1 MRLFSDTTTT
11 KSIYFWNM
19 LGNFSNAL
27 LTVLSMMVVTR
38 SLTSYD
44 ADIFSIGWAISQL
57 MATIGTFQVRMYQA
71 TDINGKF
78 SFNQYFKFRILCL
91 FLMILTSIFYVMY
104 RGYDNYK
111 GFTILLLCI
120 FRAIDCFADLYE
132 GWFQQKGRLDF
143 SGQSLF
149 LRVIISLLVLVVTAF
164 LTQNL
169 TIMCISLVL
178 SYFTS
183 FYFFDIRIYHKF
195 YKSNEIRRKEN
206 NRWLIEIFKET
217 LPLFINSFL
226 AISIMN
232 APKDSIDL
240 ALQSGLFDEGTQTIY
255 SVLFMPAS
263 FLTLF
268 YIVFRPLITE
278 MAISWDRGE
287 VRDFLKKLKK
297 IIIILLLFSI
307 LVLVVAYFLGCPV
320 LSLFYGINLD
330 GQTWNLIIILLGG
343 CFYTFACILDNTLL
357 ILRRQHVL
365 VISYVLT
372 WILSKI
378 ISDFLVNLS
387 GIHGG
392 ALAYMLSMLFFLLSI
407 IVLFL
412 IEFRKAKINVERN
425 EKENH

>member
-111 GFTILLLCI
+111 GFIILLLCI

-178 SYFTS
+178 SYFIS

-195 YKSNEIRRKEN
+195 YKSNEIRRKKN

-240 ALQSGLFDEGTQTIY
+240 ALQNGLLDEGAQTIY

-268 YIVFRPLITE
+268 YMVFRPLITE
-278 MAISWDRGE
+278 MAVSWDRGE
-287 VRDFLKKLKK
+287 VHDFLKKLKK
-297 IIIILLLFSI
+297 IVIILILFSI
-307 LVLVVAYFLGCPV
+307 LVLVVAYFLGCLV

-330 GQTWNLIIILLGG
+330 RQAWNLIIILLGG

-378 ISDFLVNLS
+378 ISDFFVNLS

-392 ALAYMLSMLFFLLSI
+392 ALAYMLSMLLFLLSI
-407 IVLFL
+407 IILFF
-412 IEFRKAKINVERN
+412 IEFRKARINVNRN
-425 EKENH
+425 DKENH

>member
-1 MRLFSDTTTT
+1 MRMFSDTTTT

-38 SLTSYD
+38 SLASYD

-71 TDINGKF
+71 TDINEKF
-78 SFNQYFKFRILCL
+78 SFNQYFKFRIMCL
-91 FLMILTSIFYVMY
+91 FLMIMTSIFYVAF
-104 RGYDNYK
+104 RGYDSYK
-111 GFTILLLCI
+111 GLIILLLCI

-149 LRVIISLLVLVVTAF
+149 LRVFISLLILAFTAF
-164 LTQNL
+164 LTKNL
-169 TIMCISLVL
+169 AIMCTSLLV
-178 SYFTS
+178 SYFVS
-183 FYFFDIRIYHKF
+183 LYFFDIRIYHKF
-195 YKSNEIRRKEN
+195 YKNNHVDRKEHKG
-206 NRWLIEIFKET
+206 WLREIFKDT

-240 ALQSGLFDEGTQTIY
+240 ALQNGLLDEGAQTIY

-268 YIVFRPLITE
+268 YMVFRPLITE

-287 VRDFLKKLKK
+287 VHDFLKKLKK
-297 IIIILLLFSI
+297 IVIILILFSI

-330 GQTWNLIIILLGG
+330 GQAWNLIIILLGG

-378 ISDFLVNLS
+378 ISDFFVNLS

-392 ALAYMLSMLFFLLSI
+392 ALAYMLSMLLFLLSI
-407 IVLFL
+407 IILFF
-412 IEFRKAKINVERN
+412 IEFRKARINIKTN